1 MSMDMEA
8 PPSPPSLRLLLAS
21 PLLLLLFAAAIAA
34 LIKRRSFLSARAD
47 ALKRSPGTVTVGVFH
62 PYANGGGGG
71 ERVLY
76 CALLAL
82 VQRFRRPDR
91 RHLKLQIALYA
102 GDDGLS
108 AAQLVAR
115 AADAFNLPQL
125 QTLHVERHV
134 TLVPLPSRELLEPS
148 RYPSFTLL
156 WQSVAHVRLA
166 LEAFRQSRRRGLHP
180 QTWVDTTGCPFSYV
194 VASLLYACP
203 VVAYVHYPM
212 ISTDMIA
219 QVQQRDAGFNNDA
232 AIAASSSRSRAKY
245 IYYRLFAGA
254 YSLVGRYC
262 TDVAMV
268 NSTWTYSHI
277 KQLWGKA
284 PTVVYPPCGA
294 LREYVDFRLEDRELI
309 ALSVS
314 QFRPEKNQ
322 LLQLQALHVLLTKYA
337 EQMNAKF
344 RDFRLVLLGSCRNA
358 DDEARVETLKQQA
371 EQLGVAER
379 VDFVVNA
386 SFAELK
392 RYLARSSIGVHTMYN
407 EHFGISNVEMMAAG
421 MLVVANNSG
430 GPKADIVKPGTG
442 CLALTAD
449 EYADK
454 MLLLL
459 EKSPAESVAMQS
471 AARNSSQRF
480 SDEAFGEQFLAAMD
494 CVLASLVGA
503 VVDSE
508 AEKE

>member
-1 MSMDMEA
+1 MEPTLPTLLA
-8 PPSPPSLRLLLAS
+8 LFLSPLVLLLTA
-21 PLLLLLFAAAIAA
+21 LAIA
-34 LIKRRSFLSARAD
+34 IFTKRRVFLLSRNA
-47 ALKRSPGTVTVGVFH
+47 ALKAAPKLLTIGVFH

-82 VQRFRRPDR
+82 VQRYHKTDINLR
-91 RHLKLQIALYA
+91 IALYA

-108 AAQLVAR
+108 AAALVAR
-115 AADAFNLPQL
+115 AADEFNLPQL
-125 QTLHVERHV
+125 QTLQVERYV
-134 TLVPLPSRELLEPS
+134 TLVPLPSREILEPS

-166 LEAFRQSRRRGLHP
+166 LEAVQQSTKQGLYP
-180 QTWVDTTGCPFSYV
+180 QIWVDTTGCPFSYV
-194 VASLLYACP
+194 VASLLYACA

-212 ISTDMIA
+212 ISTDMISK
-219 QVQQRDAGFNNDA
+219 VQQRDAGFNNDVS
-232 AIAASSSRSRAKY
+232 IAASSSRSTAKY

-254 YSLVGRYC
+254 YSLVGKYC
-262 TDVAMV
+262 TDVSMV
-268 NSTWTYSHI
+268 NSTWTYNHI
-277 KQLWGKA
+277 KQLWGNA
-284 PTVVYPPCGA
+284 PTIVYPPCGA
-294 LREYVDFRLEDRELI
+294 MREYMNFSLEDREPI
-309 ALSVS
+309 ALSIS

-322 LLQLQALHVLLTKYA
+322 LLQLQSFHVLLTKYKDL
-337 EQMNAKF
+337 MKTKF
-344 RDFRLVLLGSCRNA
+344 SDFRLVLLGSCRNA

-371 EQLGVAER
+371 KELGIADR

-430 GPKADIVKPGTG
+430 GPKADIVKPETG

-454 MLLLL
+454 MLSLI
-459 EKSPAESVAMQS
+459 EKSPVESVEMRT
-471 AARNSSQRF
+471 AARKSSLRF
-480 SDEAFGEQFLAAMD
+480 CDEEFGEQFLAAMSGILEF
-494 CVLASLVGA
+494 VVGDIEHIKSA
-503 VVDSE
+503 
-508 AEKE
+508 